1 MDAIDTFISKI
12 RSSVY
17 KSFFGGEN
25 PISTING
32 FYETINSI
40 PDGASVLDV
49 GCGDGIY
56 YTGSEVI
63 ALIKSKNLTIHSIDI
78 DAGAV
83 PICQR
88 RIKAAGLSNKVTAE
102 AIDLLQITNR
112 YDCVI
117 FMESFPVIPR
127 PLMGTFIAHTKT
139 ITNEIRLF
147 HNLVEE
153 KNTFVEWMKPKVKYF
168 TLVDF
173 GELTSIKEMEEE
185 CKNWGF
191 SKYNIDLCLHCKYRD
206 MYWAFNVPGLGD
218 TIITQYLVSLHQ

>member
-1 MDAIDTFISKI
+1 MDTLISKI
-12 RSSVY
+12 RSKVY
-17 KSFFGGEN
+17 KSFFGDEN

-32 FYETINSI
+32 FLETIKSI
-40 PDGASVLDV
+40 PDGSSVLDV

-56 YTGSEVI
+56 YTGPEVI
-63 ALIKSKNLTIHSIDI
+63 DLIKSKKLTIHSIDI

-83 PICQR
+83 PICQK
-88 RIKAAGLSNKVTAE
+88 RIAAAGLSDKVTAE
-102 AIDLLQITNR
+102 AIDLLKITKR
-112 YDCVI
+112 YDAVI

-127 PLMGTFIAHTKT
+127 NLMGVFIAHTKT
-139 ITNEIRLF
+139 ITNFILLF

-153 KNTFVEWMKPKVKYF
+153 KNAFVEWMKPKVKYF

-185 CKNWGF
+185 CKKWGF
-191 SKYNIDLCLHCKYRD
+191 TKYNVEPCLKCQYKD

-218 TIITQYLVSLHQ
+218 TVITQYLVSLHQ